1 MKINGFAI
9 LGFFSLLSGGFARP
23 GHSFRAYGSFF

>member
-9 LGFFSLLSGGFARP
+9 LSFFSLLSVGFARP
-23 GHSFRAYGSFF
+23 GNRFRAYGSFF